1 MKLRAFLVVL
11 FFTPILVFSTS
22 GKMSGSGTEQNP
34 WQIADYEDLKAVG
47 TGDYTMDGHYKLV
60 ADIDASASKDENC
73 YQDTCY
79 GFAPIGIPGDF
90 PAGSIAGFVQDW
102 VGASFEGVING
113 AGHKITGMYSGEDH
127 YMYAGLIL
135 LNEGKVDS
143 LTIVNGRFVS
153 GERAGAIA
161 AVNEGTI
168 TNCVLENVSVESVA
182 LTGGVAGTN
191 SGLIQNVKFSGVVKG
206 IKDREEIGGVVG
218 YNEETGEIRNVEI
231 TADMTTDY
239 YGKKIGGAV
248 GVNLGKIVNVK
259 VSGATSRGF
268 TCSGGF
274 VGENKGLIDSCY
286 TSVSIEGTNNRI
298 GGFVGCN
305 GGTIKSSTVESDSVV
320 STSDV
325 AGFVANNDSTGVIDN
340 CSSNTMVKA
349 SAPHVAAFADSNWG
363 VITNSH
369 SSGLVDASQV
379 GGSGFVYANL
389 GTIKGSSSNVLV
401 KTLSNGAGFVS
412 QNRGTIDS
420 CYAEGD
426 TYNLGNAAGD
436 CFGGFVGLNDTL
448 GRISH
453 SYATGVASG
462 GMNVGGFVG
471 KNNGIIDHCY
481 ATGDSHSYSVYGGFV
496 GVNTGSIELC
506 YATGNVSRMETENNS
521 YTAGGFAGTNSGT
534 ISRAYS
540 AGNVASGYT
549 AAGFVSLNYG
559 AINDAFA
566 VGNVDGFI
574 EFGGFVVHN
583 SGSIE
588 NAFYSGKVVGNA
600 DSLREKSSMQKE
612 PVGFSCF
619 EATND
624 EPGTIV
630 NSFWNIDSC
639 TTDSVTLAVGKTT
652 DQLAMKSTFDTW
664 SFDDDNWTIEE
675 GKSYPYLSILDKPRI
690 EAAFDSSRTAV
701 ERRYAVSS
709 RIQGFSVSRVG
720 EDLMAG
726 FELAAAGHVR
736 IAVINVQGRVL
747 KNIALGKMTAGTH
760 QASLRMGDLP
770 RNRYNVLL
778 FLDGKVIGR
787 SVARN

>member
-1 MKLRAFLVVL
+1 MKLRAFLIIL
-11 FFTPILVFSTS
+11 FFTPILTFATG

-47 TGDYTMDGHYKLV
+47 TGDYTMDGNYKLV
-60 ADIDASASKDENC
+60 ADIDASASKDESC
-73 YQDTCY
+73 SEDVCY
-79 GFAPIGIPGDF
+79 GFVPIGISREL
-90 PAGSIAGFVQDW
+90 PAGFLDGFAQDLD
-102 VGASFEGVING
+102 APAFKGVING
-113 AGHKITGMYSGEDH
+113 AGHKISDIYSGKAR
-127 YMYAGLIL
+127 YMHAGLIL
-135 LNEGKVDS
+135 YNEGKVDS
-143 LTIVNGRFVS
+143 LTIENGSFA
-153 GERAGAIA
+153 GAGRAGAIA
-161 AVNEGTI
+161 AVNEGSI
-168 TNCVLENVSVESVA
+168 TNCILENVSVESA
-182 LTGGVAGTN
+182 TLTGGVVGTN
-191 SGLIQNVKFSGVVKG
+191 SGLIQNIKYTGVVKG
-206 IKDREEIGGVVG
+206 INDREEIGGVVG
-218 YNEETGEIRNVEI
+218 YNEETGEIRDVEI
-231 TADMTTDY
+231 TADMTTSY

-259 VSGATSRGF
+259 VSGATSSGF

-286 TSVSIEGTNNRI
+286 TAVSIEGTNNRI

-305 GGTIKSSTVESDSVV
+305 GGTIKSSMVESDSVV
-320 STSDV
+320 STNDV
-325 AGFVANNDSTGVIDN
+325 GGFVGTNDSAGVIDD
-340 CSSNTMVKA
+340 CISNTTVKA
-349 SAPHVAAFADSNWG
+349 SAPNSAAFADSNWG

-369 SSGLVDASQV
+369 SMGAVNTTLS
-379 GGSGFVYANL
+379 GGSGFVFINL
-389 GTIKGSSSNVLV
+389 GTIKGSYANVSV
-401 KTLSNGAGFVS
+401 KTLNNGAGFVA

-436 CFGGFVGLNDTL
+436 SFGGFVGLNDTL

-453 SYATGVASG
+453 CYATGVASG
-462 GMNVGGFVG
+462 GMYVGGFVG
-471 KNNGIIDHCY
+471 KNYGSIDHCY
-481 ATGDSHSYSVYGGFV
+481 ATGDSHSYSNYGGFV
-496 GVNTGSIELC
+496 GMNDGSIDLC
-506 YATGNVSRMETENNS
+506 YATGDVSRLDFENNS
-521 YTAGGFAGTNSGT
+521 YTAGGFAGSNSGT
-534 ISRAYS
+534 ISRSYS
-540 AGNVASGYT
+540 TGNVASGYT
-549 AAGFVSLNYG
+549 AGGFVSSNYG
-559 AINDAFA
+559 TINGAFA
-566 VGNVDGFI
+566 LGNVDGFI

-583 SGSIE
+583 IGSIE

-600 DSLREKSSMQKE
+600 DSLREEGSMRNE

-690 EAAFDSSRTAV
+690 EVAFDSNRTAV

-709 RIQGFSVSRVG
+709 KIQGFSVSRVG

-726 FELAAAGHVR
+726 FELAVAGNVR

-747 KNIALGKMTAGTH
+747 KNIALGKMTAGAH
-760 QASLRMGDLP
+760 QASLRMGDLS

-787 SVARN
+787 SVVRK